1 MARTKTT
8 IDLVCKAGKTVL
20 IYTTMSTFRIQR
32 YLLKETAF
40 PMLLG
45 LVVFTFVL
53 LLGRLLKLVEL
64 VINKGIPLLDMA
76 QLFLSILP
84 SFLVLTIPLAFL
96 LGVMLGF
103 GRLSSDGEILALK
116 SSGISLYQMARPIL
130 LLSLPAC
137 LLTAAMTLYLRPA
150 CETFFRQQL
159 FDIAASH
166 ASIGLQPQVFNDEFD
181 DLVLYANR
189 IDDRSGTM
197 RQVFISDERDSS
209 APAIIMAE
217 KGLLV
222 SDSDNR
228 KLLLRL
234 EQGVMHRQP
243 QDNGNHTDTGTY
255 QVLHFTSYDVNLDL
269 KQQTTFGKQRRR
281 KNKELDLSEL
291 QIAIGTAPAEER
303 QDLLA
308 EYHTRLVLP
317 AAPLLFALL
326 GIPLGIQPHRS
337 SRGSSFALGLGIF
350 LCYYLLLSFAN
361 TMVGDAGWPATTLW
375 LPNLCFLFTGLY
387 LLHRAA
393 IERPV
398 TLFERTLPAFLAM
411 LRGLFR
417 SGDPS

>member
-1 MARTKTT
+1 MAV
-8 IDLVCKAGKTVL
+8 DPVCKAVKTVL
-20 IYTTMSTFRIQR
+20 IWLTMSTFRIHR
-32 YLLKETAF
+32 YLLKETAL

-64 VINKGIPLLDMA
+64 VINKGIPLLDIV

-84 SFLVLTIPLAFL
+84 TFLVLTIPLAFL

-103 GRLSSDGEILALK
+103 GRLSADREILALK
-116 SSGISLYQMARPIL
+116 SSGVSLYQMARPIL

-150 CETFFRQQL
+150 SETFFRQQL
-159 FDIAASH
+159 FDIAASR
-166 ASIGLQPQVFNDEFD
+166 ASIGLQAQVFNDDFD

-189 IDDRSGTM
+189 IDDRTGVM
-197 RQVFISDERDSS
+197 QQVFISDERNSS

-222 SDSDNR
+222 SDSRNQ

-234 EQGVMHRQP
+234 EHGTMHRQP
-243 QDNGNHTDTGTY
+243 QDNGNSTDKDTY
-255 QVLHFTSYDVNLDL
+255 QILRFASYDVNLDL
-269 KQQTTFGKQRRR
+269 EQQTTANKQRRR
-281 KNKELDLSEL
+281 KNKELDLAEL
-291 QIAIGTAPAEER
+291 QNAINTASAEKR

-308 EYHTRLVLP
+308 ELHTRLVLP

-326 GIPLGIQPHRS
+326 GVPLGIQPHRS
-337 SRGSSFALGLGIF
+337 GRGGNFALALGIF
-350 LCYYLLLSFAN
+350 LCYYLLLSFAD
-361 TMVGDAGWPATTLW
+361 TLVAEAGWPAAALW
-375 LPNLCFLFTGLY
+375 LPNLCFLLTGLY

-398 TLFERTLPAFLAM
+398 TLFEGTIAAFFRM
-411 LRGLFR
+411 LRGFFR
-417 SGDPS
+417 SGGQS

>member
-1 MARTKTT
+1 
-8 IDLVCKAGKTVL
+8 
-20 IYTTMSTFRIQR
+20 MSTFRIHR
-32 YLLKETAF
+32 YLLKETAS
-40 PMLLG
+40 PMLLS
-45 LVVFTFVL
+45 LAVFTFVL

-76 QLFLSILP
+76 QLFISILP
-84 SFLVLTIPLAFL
+84 TFLVLTIPLAFL

-103 GRLSSDGEILALK
+103 GRLSADGEILALK

-137 LLTAAMTLYLRPA
+137 LLTAAMTLYLRPT

-166 ASIGLQPQVFNDEFD
+166 ASVGLQPQVFNDEFD
-181 DLVLYANR
+181 GLVLYANR

-197 RQVFISDERDSS
+197 QQVFISDERDPS

-222 SDSDNR
+222 SDSLNR

-234 EQGVMHRQP
+234 EQGAMHRQP
-243 QDNGNHTDTGTY
+243 QNNGNETDEGTY
-255 QVLHFTSYDVNLDL
+255 QILHFTSYDVNLDL
-269 KQQTTFGKQRRR
+269 GQQITAAKQRRR
-281 KNKELDLSEL
+281 KSKELNVTEL
-291 QIAIGTAPAEER
+291 QMAIDTAPAEKR

-308 EYHTRLVLP
+308 ELHTRMVLP
-317 AAPLLFALL
+317 AAPFLFALL

-337 SRGSSFALGLGIF
+337 GRGGNFALALGTF
-350 LCYYLLLSFAN
+350 LCYYLLLSFAG
-361 TMVGDAGWPATTLW
+361 TLVADAGWPAMTLW
-375 LPNLCFLFTGLY
+375 LPNFCFLFTGLY
-387 LLHRAA
+387 LLHLAA

-398 TLFERTLPAFLAM
+398 TLFERTLPAFWRM

>member
-1 MARTKTT
+1 
-8 IDLVCKAGKTVL
+8 
-20 IYTTMSTFRIQR
+20 
-32 YLLKETAF
+32 
-40 PMLLG
+40 MLLG

-64 VINKGIPLLDMA
+64 VINKGIPLFDIT
-76 QLFLSILP
+76 QLFISIMP

-103 GRLSSDGEILALK
+103 GRLSADGEILALK
-116 SSGISLYQMARPIL
+116 SNGISLYQMARPIL

-137 LLTAAMTLYLRPA
+137 LLTGAMTLYLRPA

-166 ASIGLQPQVFNDEFD
+166 ASVGLQPQVFNDEFD
-181 DLVLYANR
+181 DLILYANH

-217 KGLLV
+217 KGFLMT
-222 SDSDNR
+222 DSRNR

-234 EQGVMHRQP
+234 EQGTMHRQP
-243 QDNGNHTDTGTY
+243 QDNGNNAGENIY
-255 QVLHFTSYDVNLDL
+255 QVLHFSGYDVNLDL
-269 KQQTTFGKQRRR
+269 TPQTTAGKQRQP
-281 KNKELDLSEL
+281 KTKELSLTEL
-291 QIAIGTAPAEER
+291 KIAVDTAPADKR

-308 EYHTRLVLP
+308 ELHTRWVLP
-317 AAPLLFALL
+317 VAPLLFALL
-326 GIPLGIQPHRS
+326 GVPLGIQSHRS
-337 SRGSSFALGLGIF
+337 GRGGNFALALGIF
-350 LCYYLLLSFAN
+350 LCYYLLLSFAD
-361 TMVGDAGWPATTLW
+361 TLVADAGWPATTLW
-375 LPNLCFLFTGLY
+375 LPNLCFLFSGLY

-393 IERPV
+393 TERSV
-398 TLFERTLPAFLAM
+398 TLFKRTIPAFLVG

-417 SGDPS
+417 RGDPS

>member
-1 MARTKTT
+1 MARTKTPCN
-8 IDLVCKAGKTVL
+8 LVCKAGKTVL
-20 IYTTMSTFRIQR
+20 SCPTMSTFRIHR

-76 QLFLSILP
+76 QLFISILP
-84 SFLVLTIPLAFL
+84 TFLVLTIPLAFL

-137 LLTAAMTLYLRPA
+137 LLTAAMTLYLRPT

-181 DLVLYANR
+181 SLMLYANH

-197 RQVFISDERDSS
+197 RQVFISDERDPS

-222 SDSDNR
+222 SDSRNR

-234 EQGVMHRQP
+234 EQGTMHRQP
-243 QDNGNHTDTGTY
+243 QSNDTDEGTY
-255 QVLHFTSYDVNLDL
+255 QVLNFTSYDVNLDL
-269 KQQTTFGKQRRR
+269 EQQTTAGKERRR
-281 KNKELDLSEL
+281 KNKELDLTEL
-291 QIAIGTAPAEER
+291 QMAIETAPAEKR

-308 EYHTRLVLP
+308 ELHTRLVLP
-317 AAPLLFALL
+317 AAPFLFALL
-326 GIPLGIQPHRS
+326 GVPLGIQPHRS
-337 SRGSSFALGLGIF
+337 GRGGNFALALGIF
-350 LCYYLLLSFAN
+350 LCYYLLLSFAD
-361 TMVGDAGWPATTLW
+361 TLVADAGWPAMTLW

-398 TLFERTLPAFLAM
+398 TLFKRTLPAFLAI

-417 SGDPS
+417 SGASS

>member
-1 MARTKTT
+1 
-8 IDLVCKAGKTVL
+8 
-20 IYTTMSTFRIQR
+20 MSTFRIHR

-76 QLFLSILP
+76 QLFISILP
-84 SFLVLTIPLAFL
+84 TFLVLTIPLAFL

-103 GRLSSDGEILALK
+103 GRLSADGEILALK

-137 LLTAAMTLYLRPA
+137 LLTAVMTLYLRPA

-166 ASIGLQPQVFNDEFD
+166 ASVGLQPQVFNDEFD
-181 DLVLYANR
+181 NLVLYANR

-209 APAIIMAE
+209 APAIIIAD

-222 SDSDNR
+222 SDSRNR

-234 EQGVMHRQP
+234 EQGTMHRQP
-243 QDNGNHTDTGTY
+243 QDNGKNTDEGTY

-269 KQQTTFGKQRRR
+269 EQQATAGQQRRR
-281 KNKELDLSEL
+281 KNKELDLTEL
-291 QIAIGTAPAEER
+291 QMAIDTAPAENR

-308 EYHTRLVLP
+308 ELHTRLVLP

-326 GIPLGIQPHRS
+326 GVPLGIQPHRS
-337 SRGSSFALGLGIF
+337 GRGGNFALALGIF
-350 LCYYLLLSFAN
+350 LCYYLLLSFAD
-361 TMVGDAGWPATTLW
+361 TLVADAGWPAVTLW
-375 LPNLCFLFTGLY
+375 LPNLCFLLTGLY

-398 TLFERTLPAFLAM
+398 TLFERMMGSFFAM
-411 LRGLFR
+411 LRGFFR
-417 SGDPS
+417 SGGQS

>member
-1 MARTKTT
+1 MLS
-8 IDLVCKAGKTVL
+8 DLVCKAGKTVL
-20 IYTTMSTFRIQR
+20 SCRPMSTFRIHR
-32 YLLKETAF
+32 YLLKETAY

-76 QLFLSILP
+76 QLFISILP
-84 SFLVLTIPLAFL
+84 TFLVLTIPLAFL

-103 GRLSSDGEILALK
+103 GRLSADGEILALK
-116 SSGISLYQMARPIL
+116 SSGVSLYQMARPIL

-137 LLTAAMTLYLRPA
+137 VLTAAMTLYLRPA

-181 DLVLYANR
+181 NLVLYANR

-209 APAIIMAE
+209 APAIIIAE
-217 KGLLV
+217 KGILV
-222 SDSDNR
+222 SDSRSR

-234 EQGVMHRQP
+234 EQGTMHRQP
-243 QDNGNHTDTGTY
+243 QENDNDNIADKGTY

-269 KQQTTFGKQRRR
+269 EKQTTAGKKRRR
-281 KNKELDLSEL
+281 KNKELNLTEL
-291 QIAIGTAPAEER
+291 QSAIDTAPAENR
-303 QDLLA
+303 PDLLA
-308 EYHTRLVLP
+308 ELHTRLVLP

-326 GIPLGIQPHRS
+326 GVPLGIQPHRS
-337 SRGSSFALGLGIF
+337 GRGGNFALALGIF
-350 LCYYLLLSFAN
+350 LCYYLLLSFAD
-361 TMVGDAGWPATTLW
+361 TLVADAGWPAATLW
-375 LPNLCFLFTGLY
+375 LPNLVFFLTDLY

-398 TLFERTLPAFLAM
+398 TIFERTSAAVFRL
-411 LRGLFR
+411 LRGFFR
-417 SGDPS
+417 RGGQS

>member
-1 MARTKTT
+1 MAGF
-8 IDLVCKAGKTVL
+8 LVCKAVETVL
-20 IYTTMSTFRIQR
+20 LCATMATFRIQR

-64 VINKGIPLLDMA
+64 VINKGIPLLDIA

-103 GRLSSDGEILALK
+103 GRLSADREILALK
-116 SSGISLYQMARPIL
+116 SSGVSLYQMAKPIL

-150 CETFFRQQL
+150 SETFFRQQL

-166 ASIGLQPQVFNDEFD
+166 ASVGLQPQVFNDEFD
-181 DLVLYANR
+181 GLVLYANQ
-189 IDDRSGTM
+189 IDDRSGIM

-209 APAIIMAE
+209 APTIIIAE
-217 KGLLV
+217 KGRLI
-222 SDSDNR
+222 SDSLNQ

-234 EQGVMHRQP
+234 EKGSMHRQP
-243 QDNGNHTDTGTY
+243 QSKGTSAEESTY
-255 QVLHFTSYDVNLDL
+255 QVLGFSSYDVNLDL
-269 KQQTTFGKQRRR
+269 EKQTTATKQRRR
-281 KNKELDLSEL
+281 KNKEFSLAEL
-291 QIAIGTAPAEER
+291 YSAIETAPSKKR
-303 QDLLA
+303 QGLLA
-308 EYHTRLVLP
+308 ELHTRLVVP

-326 GIPLGIQPHRS
+326 GVPLGIQPHRS
-337 SRGSSFALGLGIF
+337 GRGGNFALALGIF
-350 LCYYLLLSFAN
+350 LCYYLLLSFAD
-361 TMVGDAGWPATTLW
+361 TLVADAGWPAVALW
-375 LPNLCFLFTGLY
+375 IPNFCFLFSGLY

-398 TLFERTLPAFLAM
+398 TMFQRTTAAAFRL

-417 SGDPS
+417 SGGQS

>member
-1 MARTKTT
+1 
-8 IDLVCKAGKTVL
+8 
-20 IYTTMSTFRIQR
+20 MSTFRIHR
-32 YLLKETAF
+32 YLLKETAS
-40 PMLLG
+40 PMLLS
-45 LVVFTFVL
+45 LAVFTFVL

-76 QLFLSILP
+76 QLFISILP
-84 SFLVLTIPLAFL
+84 TFLVLTIPLAFL

-103 GRLSSDGEILALK
+103 GRLSADGEILALK
-116 SSGISLYQMARPIL
+116 SSGISLYKMARPIL

-137 LLTAAMTLYLRPA
+137 LLTAAMTLYLRPT

-166 ASIGLQPQVFNDEFD
+166 ASVGLQPQVFNDEFD
-181 DLVLYANR
+181 GLVLYANR

-197 RQVFISDERDSS
+197 QQVFISDERDPS

-222 SDSDNR
+222 SDSLNR

-234 EQGVMHRQP
+234 EQGTMHRQP
-243 QDNGNHTDTGTY
+243 QNNDKETDEGTY

-269 KQQTTFGKQRRR
+269 GQQITAAKQRRR
-281 KNKELDLSEL
+281 KSKEFNVTEL
-291 QIAIGTAPAEER
+291 QMAIDTAPAEKR

-308 EYHTRLVLP
+308 ELHTRMVLP
-317 AAPLLFALL
+317 AAPFLFALL

-337 SRGSSFALGLGIF
+337 GRGGNFALALGTF
-350 LCYYLLLSFAN
+350 LCYYLLLSFAG
-361 TMVGDAGWPATTLW
+361 TLVADAGWPAITLW
-375 LPNLCFLFTGLY
+375 MPNLCFLFTGLY